1 MSEGDSL
8 TGDPASEPPPPLRHA
23 TDRRKLRQ
31 AERQVRRLLSP
42 AARAQALQLSSRR
55 SRLDLYAWRRRKGSP
70 AVFMP
75 RDPYLSLVQDA
86 LERRIE
92 FRRVQDPAAA
102 DASPSP
108 GHAKEPEAADGTSVK
123 LGDQLFDRFGPDDFG
138 WMQTVVEAGLTAIDG
153 GKHPFGVTPTEQ
165 PLGERARLVLLAD
178 WGTGTP
184 RAHRIAALACQ
195 WLDGAEPGVQR
206 HVIHL
211 GDVYYCGLPGEYRSR
226 FLNDW
231 PGSTGRD
238 AVSWNLNGNHDMYS
252 GGQGYFEVLAQA
264 PFAHQRGTSC
274 FRLSNDHWQF
284 IGLDT
289 AYLDNDL
296 YDVQLPWLAQ
306 WVGVASSGAS
316 TESSGSGAPRT
327 VLLTHHQLGS
337 ALAQNSVSEGIRA
350 KTQSVRDSGR
360 VHAWFWGHEHRAFI
374 YNPYLG
380 VQCPVCLGNGG
391 VPELLSPE
399 LTLAGVFGWIAGLVS
414 RIIALFRRGQHVAAP
429 TILYQPSKPDV
440 DSDGLKW
447 EKLGFVVVDV
457 NGPSGEAVY
466 IDEDGTKV
474 PITSFGR

>member
-1 MSEGDSL
+1 VSEVDDVTSSA
-8 TGDPASEPPPPLRHA
+8 ASPPPPPLRHA
-23 TDRRKLRQ
+23 TDRRKLRR
-31 AERQVRRLLSP
+31 AEREVRRRLSP
-42 AARAQALQLSSRR
+42 TARAKALQLSSRQ
-55 SRLDLYAWRRRKGSP
+55 SRLDLYAWRLRKGSP

-86 LERRIE
+86 LEQRIE
-92 FRRVQDPAAA
+92 IVRSEGRAATDPG
-102 DASPSP
+102 PP
-108 GHAKEPEAADGTSVK
+108 GGPEGADGTSVK
-123 LGDQLFDRFGPDDFG
+123 LGDELFAQFGPDDFG

-184 RAHRIAALACQ
+184 RAQRIGALARE

-231 PGSTGRD
+231 PGSAGSD

-252 GGQGYFEVLAQA
+252 GGRGYFGVLAQA
-264 PFAHQRGTSC
+264 PFAQQHGTSC

-306 WVGVASSGAS
+306 WVGVPSSGAS
-316 TESSGSGAPRT
+316 SESSGSGTPRT

-350 KTQSVRDSGR
+350 KTQSVRDTGR

-391 VPELLSPE
+391 VPELLSHE
-399 LTLAGVFGWIAGLVS
+399 LTLAGAFAWITGLLS
-414 RIIALFRRGQHVAAP
+414 RIIALFQRGQHVTAP
-429 TILYQPSKPDV
+429 TIRYQPTTPDV
-440 DSDGLKW
+440 DDDGLKW

-457 NGPSGEAVY
+457 NGPSGQAVY
-466 IDEDGTKV
+466 IDEDGATV
-474 PITSFGR
+474 PITSFGTA